1 MRAGSHGSA
10 PGSPAPL
17 RGRHCTHRPP
27 SLRPRPAVPRTAAAS
42 PSPGSAPR
50 GTWAH
55 PAGAALRCPDAAR
68 TEVRRTE
75 TRSLLLL
82 AVCAEV
88 RGLRVTPS
96 ISRTPVHLVST
107 WIQQR
112 LGTEKSRNLQVCD
125 WNLQYQIC
133 NSAFL
138 CSHGSCK

>member
-82 AVCAEV
+82 AVCRSA
-88 RGLRVTPS
+88 GASSDPLDIKNTP
-96 ISRTPVHLVST
+96 
-107 WIQQR
+107 
-112 LGTEKSRNLQVCD
+112 
-125 WNLQYQIC
+125 
-133 NSAFL
+133 AFGK
-138 CSHGSCK
+138 HVDPATARHRKIT